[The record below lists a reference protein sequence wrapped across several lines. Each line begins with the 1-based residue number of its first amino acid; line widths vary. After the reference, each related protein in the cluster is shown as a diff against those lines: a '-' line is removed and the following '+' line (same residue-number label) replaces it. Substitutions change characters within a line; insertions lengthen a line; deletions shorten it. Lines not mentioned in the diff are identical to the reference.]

1 MGAWGTGISSN
12 DTFGD
17 VYDEFFDLYNEGKDV
32 GEITEIVT
40 KRNWELI
47 EMPDA
52 VNDFWFALAKAQWE
66 CKELQSDVF
75 SRVKEIVE
83 SGRDL
88 EVWRDLGASESD
100 IGKRKKVLEKFV
112 RGLQA
117 ERPKARKRKKKVIRE
132 PIFRKGDCLAYKIS
146 DKNYGASLVLEAE
159 YGTESG
165 LNLVAVTRINQPEKP
180 TVEEIKKADVLIKNF
195 AKWDDQ
201 PEVEWLF
208 NYKSKEVINFVEA
221 VGSIEVQRD
230 FLSDEEKYKF
240 SFSGSWEM
248 ALIKVPNWQ
257 FESEKTKPRPDAKLS
272 IAKLVKKGLWERITS
287 IF

>member
-146 DKNYGASLVLEAE
+146 DKNYGASLVLEA
-159 YGTESG
+159 
-165 LNLVAVTRINQPEKP
+165 
-180 TVEEIKKADVLIKNF
+180 
-195 AKWDDQ
+195 
-201 PEVEWLF
+201 
-208 NYKSKEVINFVEA
+208 
-221 VGSIEVQRD
+221 
-230 FLSDEEKYKF
+230 
-240 SFSGSWEM
+240 
-248 ALIKVPNWQ
+248 
-257 FESEKTKPRPDAKLS
+257 
-272 IAKLVKKGLWERITS
+272 
-287 IF
+287 